1 MSTTYY
7 ISRELEIPIIKNE
20 RLREI
25 NNGYLSGMLNEV
37 ALVKFPNAFFR
48 TLDMNEK
55 YPDGES
61 PEDFYERIKVWFDE
75 FIKVHQNDK
84 DNILIVTHGGV
95 INVIYHL
102 IKNIKWSNK
111 NSMFKADNC
120 AIHILDTEDMIFVEE
135 NKCDYLLDT

>member
-1 MSTTYY
+1 
-7 ISRELEIPIIKNE
+7 
-20 RLREI
+20 
-25 NNGYLSGMLNEV
+25 MLNEV
-37 ALVKFPNAFFR
+37 ALVKFPNVFFR

-111 NSMFKADNC
+111 SSIVKLKQCEYIENCIIISVFLQRLKKVIFEMFSF
-120 AIHILDTEDMIFVEE
+120 H
-135 NKCDYLLDT
+135 